1 MLTTLKKLERYWW
14 PLTDD
19 DGLEIPLTKITQKNV
34 FGEMPIHIA
43 AWKGDPEDI
52 TFLVGCGANIEEI
65 GEYGMTPLHYAYMGK
80 SKVNVEVLIALGANQ
95 FARCEM
101 GLMPHE
107 RSDIEK

>member
-1 MLTTLKKLERYWW
+1 MLTKLKKLEQYWW

-19 DGLEIPLTKITQKNV
+19 NGLDIPLTEITQKNV

-43 AWKGDPEDI
+43 AWKGTPEDI
-52 TFLVGCGANIEEI
+52 TSLISGGANIEEI

-80 SKVNVEVLIALGANQ
+80 KTANVELLIELGANRL
-95 FARCEM
+95 AKCEM

-107 RSDIEK
+107 RHENEK